1 MSLLRVLLCGVL
13 LLTACAGA
21 LAAGNTE
28 KPYQKF
34 YREGVAANKA
44 GKLDEAITLY
54 SKALATKKDS
64 ADLYFVR
71 GRAYKQRD
79 RYDLAIS
86 DFSKAIELNP
96 RYAEAY
102 NHRGIIFV
110 GKGDRKRATADFN
123 SACALGQKD
132 SCANLE
138 KLKGMK

>member
-1 MSLLRVLLCGVL
+1 MPLLRTMLCCAL
-13 LLTACAGA
+13 LLMVCSGA

-28 KPYQKF
+28 KPYQKL

-44 GKLDEAITLY
+44 GRLDEAIALY
-54 SKALATKKDS
+54 SKAIATKKDS

-79 RYDLAIS
+79 QYDLALS
-86 DFSKAIELNP
+86 DFSRAIELNP

-102 NHRGIIFV
+102 NHRGILFV
-110 GKGDRKRATADFN
+110 GKGDRKRAAADFKIG
-123 SACALGQKD
+123 CALGQKD

-138 KLKGMK
+138 KLRGMK